1 MKLQLPKKQ
10 TIYLATSFDQ
20 LPKLLD
26 KLVETYELTDEHL
39 AYLRGIATNAGNVH
53 VICWFPD
60 ENAFKFTTGYRRSI
74 VYDPNCCDV
83 YELRNN
89 EWFQI
94 HIEGVDFLTN
104 QMLAEGIVD
113 AQGISENHGIKRMFD
128 IFNKKFISKEIKKS
142 NKEMNDRLNE
152 KFIKKMN
159 DRLNEK
165 FINKMLEKNKNELY
179 KSTNYISNEENE
191 LDDEIELDDDI
202 NEALN
207 YMINN

>member
-10 TIYLATSFDQ
+10 TIFLATSFDQ

-39 AYLRGIATNAGNVH
+39 AYLRGIAANAGNVH

-60 ENAFKFTTGYRRSI
+60 ENAFKFTTGYKRSI
-74 VYDPNCCDV
+74 AYDPNCCDV

-94 HIEGVDFLTN
+94 HIEGADFLTN

-128 IFNKKFISKEIKKS
+128 IFNKKFIGKEIKKS

-152 KFIKKMN
+152 KFINKMN

-165 FINKMLEKNKNELY
+165 FINKMLEKNKNEPY
-179 KSTNYISNEENE
+179 KSANYISDEET
-191 LDDEIELDDDI
+191 ELDDDI